1 MSGNCPEVQVHV
13 EVGETFRSSA
23 TQKPYTD
30 NYNDPTYVTPIDE
43 ISQDVEQRL
52 GYTVHLLE
60 VDES

>member
-1 MSGNCPEVQVHV
+1 VHV